1 MKPPHLCLLVAAG
14 GLLFGP
20 RQLLAQ
26 DKPADPKPPAEAT
39 KPASSADG
47 KAEQPR
53 REGDHREGEHGRR
66 HHEGDRHGPE
76 LKPTPFIGVM
86 TRSLSP
92 EVRAQ
97 TGLQEGFGLLVEE
110 VLPDSPAKTA
120 GIQQHDVLVML
131 GDQRLVNMEQLAV
144 LVHSS
149 ARDSEV
155 VFTLKRAGA
164 EQKVTVKV
172 GEKMLPA
179 MPPHGFR
186 WPGPHPYGGMFEGG
200 DGGEQMQRFGQD
212 LREKAERFQ
221 RGMRE
226 FQGRMQDWSR
236 GPRDHAAPEEPR
248 YEQHERGQGEH
259 RGGHDSP
266 NPNSRPDKD
275 GPQPPPQGGPV
286 PKPQSSAE
294 AGATANGAGSVAVS
308 TSNSFERN
316 VTRRDRSGEYSLRQE
331 AAGKIFTVKPAN
343 GEEQI
348 FSVTTAE
355 QRKAVPEA
363 FRAKLQE
370 LEEVS
375 GQVKAQATDEA
386 APAEAEVRTTTI

>member
-1 MKPPHLCLLVAAG
+1 MKTPHLCLLVAAG
-14 GLLFGP
+14 CLLFGP

-26 DKPADPKPPAEAT
+26 DKPADPKPPGEAD
-39 KPASSADG
+39 KPAAPPDG
-47 KAEQPR
+47 KDQKLR
-53 REGDHREGEHGRR
+53 REGEHGRR
-66 HHEGDRHGPE
+66 HHEGDRPE
-76 LKPTPFIGVM
+76 PVLKPTPFIGVM

-144 LVHSS
+144 LVHSY
-149 ARDSEV
+149 AKDSDA

-186 WPGPHPYGGMFEGG
+186 WPGPHPYGDMFEGG

-236 GPRDHAAPEEPR
+236 GPRDHPAPQEPR
-248 YEQHERGQGEH
+248 YEHEH
-259 RGGHDSP
+259 RGGHDLQNP
-266 NPNSRPDKD
+266 NPRPEKD
-275 GPQPPPQGGPV
+275 GAPPPPQGGPV
-286 PKPQSSAE
+286 PKPQGSAD
-294 AGATANGAGSVAVS
+294 AGATANGAGNVAVS
-308 TSNSFERN
+308 TSSTFERN

-331 AAGKIFTVKPAN
+331 AAGKIFTVKPAK
-343 GEEQI
+343 GEEQT
-348 FSVTTAE
+348 FPVTTAE

-363 FRAKLQE
+363 FRGKLQE

-386 APAEAEVRTTTI
+386 APAEVEVRTTTI